1 VSNLGDPMDCSMPGL
16 TVLHYLS
23 EFAQTHVRLVNDTIQ
38 PSHPLSPPSLPA
50 LNLSQYQGFY
60 LSLIPGGSFG
70 RLGSPGAPW
79 QGISDP
85 GGWCYR
91 NWRCFL
97 NDLESGIQY
106 QFSSVTQSCP
116 TLCDPMDYNT
126 PGFPV
131 HHQLPELTQTHGH

>member
-1 VSNLGDPMDCSMPGL
+1 MPGL

-23 EFAQTHVRLVNDTIQ
+23 EFAQAYVRLVNDTIQ

-97 NDLESGIQY
+97 NYLESGIQY
-106 QFSSVTQSCP
+106 QFNSVAQSCL

-131 HHQLPELTQTHGH
+131 HHQLPELAQTHVP